1 MPITGAAGVAG
12 ATRAV
17 IDHMDPVNT
26 FVQKVCPLI
35 NDSGWAYYFTP
46 ETLARG
52 KELGLGGMV
61 FYIAGRGGML
71 GDCEGESVAAAFGY
85 FNPEVIVKAWDTA
98 KATMPIRE
106 IGSAYFECAAQ
117 HGRSKLSGIDNLEA
131 FVNAADKINDA
142 ADPDGLPLYASYKY
156 AEYATDAPG
165 RAMQLVATLREFRG
179 SAHLLAIRAKGLTS
193 KQAHFI
199 KRPND
204 VQMFGWSPDE
214 PPHINDA
221 VIATMREVE
230 DLTDDLV
237 IPAYDVL
244 STQEKSVF
252 MDGMTAVYAALTAS

>member
-1 MPITGAAGVAG
+1 MVP
-12 ATRAV
+12 
-17 IDHMDPVNT
+17 MDPVIK
-26 FVQKVCPLI
+26 FVQTACPLI

-46 ETLARG
+46 ETISKG

-85 FNPEVIVKAWDTA
+85 FNPEVIVRAWDTA

-106 IGSAYFECAAQ
+106 IGKAYFECAAQ

-214 PPHINDA
+214 PPHIDES
-221 VIATMREVE
+221 VRATMLEIE
-230 DLTDDLV
+230 SLTDELV
-237 IPAYDVL
+237 APAYAVL
-244 STQEKSVF
+244 TQAERDSFTSTMV
-252 MDGMTAVYAALTAS
+252 AIHAALTAG

>member
-1 MPITGAAGVAG
+1 
-12 ATRAV
+12 
-17 IDHMDPVNT
+17 MDPVNK
-26 FVQKVCPLI
+26 FVKTVCPLI

-46 ETLARG
+46 ETLGKG

-85 FNPEVIVKAWDTA
+85 FNPEVIVRAWDTA

-106 IGSAYFECAAQ
+106 IGKAYFECAAQ

-156 AEYATDAPG
+156 AEYATDALG

-214 PPHINDA
+214 PPHIDES
-221 VIATMREVE
+221 VRATMLEIE
-230 DLTDDLV
+230 SLTDELV
-237 IPAYDVL
+237 SPAYAVL
-244 STQEKSVF
+244 TPAEQDSFTSTMV
-252 MDGMTAVYAALTAS
+252 AIHAALTAI